1 MTAYTPTEADKLTG
15 ARLRQLRKRRGETI
29 VQMIQNSGVG
39 LKQSSISRVEL
50 GERPLT
56 EIEAAK
62 LAAHFNVAVSQLI
75 QEPRLSAIDDVKAI
89 IGSAWPIE
97 TEQAWLG
104 NEDPKPALFAV
115 PGPDKADVA
124 KSGDVVG
131 PTPDTM
137 LIDLRE
143 PLTPEQYRDQV
154 WVPYLEARYAAD
166 QQKTA

>member
-29 VQMIQNSGVG
+29 PQMIEASGLP
-39 LKQSSISRVEL
+39 LKQSSVSRIEL

-56 EIEAAK
+56 EIEATK

-75 QEPRLSAIDDVKAI
+75 QEPRLSATDDVKAI
-89 IGSAWPIE
+89 IGNAWPVL
-97 TEQAWLG
+97 TEQAFLG

-115 PGPDKADVA
+115 PDAQTELERRAAAPAGH
-124 KSGDVVG
+124 
-131 PTPDTM
+131 
-137 LIDLRE
+137 LLLDLNN
-143 PLTPEQYRDQV
+143 PMTPEQYRAEV